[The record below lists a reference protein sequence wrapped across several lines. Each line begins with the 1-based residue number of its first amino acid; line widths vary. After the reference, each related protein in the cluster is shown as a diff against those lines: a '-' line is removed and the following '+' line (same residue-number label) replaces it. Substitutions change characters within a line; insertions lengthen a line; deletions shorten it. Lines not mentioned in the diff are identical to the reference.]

1 MDAPQRSTSWP
12 GVSTCYSHG
21 SQSARNAQ
29 PALPR
34 NPFSRPPD
42 VLGVMAETQ
51 NIKEYHSFQMSCYT
65 LSPTVK
71 AVSGSAAP
79 NINSQCD
86 AMPSPPSRLLS
97 VLPTILAM
105 ADNAKRGL
113 RTASTNVTSVKHYT
127 CDKIGI
133 WWLSSRG
140 FRLRLLRLVASLFA
154 ILMSVTLIQSSRT
167 KSPQAY
173 TLVHMCRS
181 CLIMNGDLTS
191 TAIRLFGKL
200 FSSQEKALVESRQSM
215 VQHELESIWNLGRIT
230 CSYGTWLESVG
241 ILGRSDEDKVWPE
254 EMRLR
259 ENYLVSQGDRDGRL
273 KNAPPEDTWFTVGA
287 NV

>member
-1 MDAPQRSTSWP
+1 MDAPQRSTSRP
-12 GVSTCYSHG
+12 GVSTCYNHG

-42 VLGVMAETQ
+42 VLGVIAETQ
-51 NIKEYHSFQMSCYT
+51 NIKEYHSFQISCYT

-79 NINSQCD
+79 NINPQCD
-86 AMPSPPSRLLS
+86 DMPSPPSRLLP
-97 VLPTILAM
+97 VLPAVLAM
-105 ADNAKRGL
+105 VDNTKRGL
-113 RTASTNVTSVKHYT
+113 KTVSTNVMSVKHQT

-133 WWLSSRG
+133 WWLSGRG
-140 FRLRLLRLVASLFA
+140 FRLRPLQLVTSLFA
-154 ILMSVTLIQSSRT
+154 ILISVTLIQGSRT

-181 CLIMNGDLTS
+181 WSVYQGFWETIQFSGN
-191 TAIRLFGKL
+191 KL
-200 FSSQEKALVESRQSM
+200 KSEVAR
-215 VQHELESIWNLGRIT
+215 WN
-230 CSYGTWLESVG
+230 
-241 ILGRSDEDKVWPE
+241 LGRSDEDKVWPE
-254 EMRLR
+254 EMSLR
-259 ENYLVSQGDRDGRL
+259 ERIVY
-273 KNAPPEDTWFTVGA
+273 APPEDTWFTVGA

>member
-1 MDAPQRSTSWP
+1 MDQHPHIRWEGVTSDRIKALRSHASFFGIAMDAPQRSTSWP

-42 VLGVMAETQ
+42 VLGVISETQ

-79 NINSQCD
+79 NINPQCD

-97 VLPTILAM
+97 VLPTVLAM
-105 ADNAKRGL
+105 VDDAKRGL
-113 RTASTNVTSVKHYT
+113 RTVSTNVMSVKHYT
-127 CDKIGI
+127 CDKIAI

-167 KSPQAY
+167 MSPQAY

-181 CLIMNGDLTS
+181 WSVYQGSSD
-191 TAIRLFGKL
+191 TAEFSYESASQPHHEWRL
-200 FSSQEKALVESRQSM
+200 
-215 VQHELESIWNLGRIT
+215 
-230 CSYGTWLESVG
+230 
-241 ILGRSDEDKVWPE
+241 D
-254 EMRLR
+254 
-259 ENYLVSQGDRDGRL
+259 
-273 KNAPPEDTWFTVGA
+273 
-287 NV
+287 